1 MPGFRRHLE
10 PGTWN
15 LEPMKLYPAIDLK
28 EGKCVRLFKGDM
40 NASTVY
46 NEDAAAQARRFEAA
60 GFEYLHVV
68 DLDGA
73 VSGKSL
79 NREVVQNIIKAVDM
93 PVQLGG
99 GIRDLNAIE
108 IWLEAGISRVILGT
122 AAVKNPELVKQAA
135 RLHPGKIAVGI
146 DARGGMVAVEG
157 WVKASSMKAVDL
169 AKLFEDAG
177 VAAII
182 YTDIARDGTLEG
194 PNLEETVA
202 LAKSI
207 SIPVILSGGIGSME
221 DLRKVKAYESSNIE
235 GIIIGRALYENTI
248 QPFDA
253 LALMAEA

>member
-1 MPGFRRHLE
+1 MR
-10 PGTWN
+10 
-15 LEPMKLYPAIDLK
+15 LYPAIDLK
-28 EGKCVRLFKGDM
+28 DGQCVRLFKGDM

-68 DLDGA
+68 DLNGA
-73 VSGKSL
+73 ISGASV
-79 NREVVQNIIKAVDM
+79 NRAVVERILQSVAM

-99 GIRDLNAIE
+99 GIRTRADVDG
-108 IWLEAGISRVILGT
+108 WLEAGIRRVILGT
-122 AAVKNPELVKQAA
+122 AAVKNPEFVKEVAKAYPNQ
-135 RLHPGKIAVGI
+135 IAVGI

-157 WVKASSMKAVDL
+157 WVKASTMRAVDL

-194 PNLEETVA
+194 PNLDETAA
-202 LAKSI
+202 LAEAI
-207 SIPVILSGGIGSME
+207 RIPVILSGGIGTME
-221 DLRKVKAYESSNIE
+221 HLRAVKARAGSGIE

-248 QPFDA
+248 QPYDA
-253 LALMAEA
+253 LALMHATGVE